1 MSGQALRRSSGQA
14 LSAAERIRRR
24 PDFERVYS
32 EGARVRG
39 RFMDVMVLP
48 NGGTA
53 SRLGVA
59 ATRKLG
65 SAVDRN
71 RAKRLARE
79 VFRRQKVAAGL
90 DVVVIPR
97 REMLNASFASVAADY
112 RAAIERSGR
121 TAPAARPRRPAR
133 GRRAGGAKGV

>member
-1 MSGQALRRSSGQA
+1 MSGQTLP
-14 LSAAERIRRR
+14 AAERIRRR

-48 NGGTA
+48 SGRTV
-53 SRLGVA
+53 SRFGVA
-59 ATRKLG
+59 ATRKQFG

-79 VFRRQKVAAGL
+79 MFRRQKVAAGL

-97 REMLNASFASVAADY
+97 REMLNAPFASLEADY
-112 RAAIERSGR
+112 RTAIERGGR
-121 TAPAARPRRPAR
+121 AAAAGPLPGRRPRS
-133 GRRAGGAKGV
+133 GRAGGTKGV